1 MEQHHGV
8 RLGQHVRDLDGTPLG
23 RVKRLTAWGI
33 EISKGFPILF
43 RKDLVARY
51 DEVRGVRD
59 GELILA
65 RSSRDL
71 LDLAM
76 GELPPSWRIPAPH
89 EFPIA
94 ATPAEA
100 RGVMEELAGG
110 GIAGGAVPP
119 PLPRESE
126 YPEERADDVRADRA
140 YGRTGGEP
148 APPPPHP

>member
-1 MEQHHGV
+1 MERRHGV
-8 RLGQHVRDLDGTPLG
+8 RRGQRVRDLDGTPLG
-23 RVKRLTAWGI
+23 RVKRLTPWGI
-33 EISKGFPILF
+33 EISKGFLLF

-71 LDLAM
+71 FALAA

-119 PLPRESE
+119 PSPRERE
-126 YPEERADDVRADRA
+126 VPEESAEDAGADRA
-140 YGRTGGEP
+140 YGRPAGEP
-148 APPPPHP
+148 AAPPPHS